1 MCRALIYLGKPL
13 LLDDLLFRPDSS
25 LVNQAYMP
33 KMLHMLNLAGFGMMA
48 WDRRGHEP
56 DVPHR
61 YSSPTLP
68 VFDRNLKSLATKTR
82 AECVLAHVRG
92 VAYSTTVN
100 ISDQNCH
107 PFHFP
112 GMKVALAHN
121 GDIYR
126 IGEMKSTLRGH
137 LKDEYAS
144 QIAGSTDSEWLYALL
159 LSRLPDPT
167 REPTREELTTAVAE
181 LVDIIRRV
189 RREHGIDISSSCN
202 LFIATGHQVMGLR
215 YCFDF
220 GRYRTGAPSQV
231 HEANLS
237 YLSMWFTLGREFGYH
252 GGEWQMIG
260 GEHAATSVLIGSE
273 PLSSNTAHWQ
283 SVPEY
288 SYVHVD
294 TLTGAPRVTVRGLDA

>member
-1 MCRALIYLGKPL
+1 MCRALIYLGQPIL
-13 LLDDLLFRPDSS
+13 IDDLLFRPDSS
-25 LVNQAYMP
+25 LINQAYMP

-48 WDRRGHEP
+48 WDQASHDP
-56 DVPHR
+56 AVPYR

-68 VFDRNLKSLATKTR
+68 VFDRNLKSLAQKTR
-82 AECVLAHVRG
+82 ADCVLAHVRG

-126 IGEMKSTLRGH
+126 IGEMKGTLRTH
-137 LKDEYAS
+137 MKDEFAR

-159 LSRLPDPT
+159 LSRLPDPR
-167 REPTREELTTAVAE
+167 REPEREELVMAIEEVI
-181 LVDIIRRV
+181 DIVRRTRRV
-189 RREHGIDISSSCN
+189 HGIDISSSCN
-202 LFIATGHQVMGLR
+202 LFIATGRQVMGLR

-220 GRYRTGAPSQV
+220 GRFRSESPTQV

-237 YLSMWFTLGREFGYH
+237 YLSMWFTVGERFGFH
-252 GGEWQMIG
+252 DGEWQMVG
-260 GEHAATSVLIGSE
+260 GRDSATSAIIASE
-273 PLSSNTAHWQ
+273 PLSSDTSSWLQ
-283 SVPEY
+283 VPEY
-288 SYVHVD
+288 SLVHAE
-294 TLTGAPRVTVRGLDA
+294 TRQGRPTVSVRAVG